1 MESYKDLAEFALE
14 LAQGNGKNCDYAE
27 VRLETNHI
35 DTVAFINGKMH
46 IGNLPIELTTDAFAR
61 KTGINVRLLVNGGMG
76 MATTNQLNK
85 KAVQEAVELAY
96 HTANRSSKQRK
107 VPIRMSEEKTYITS
121 WQSKYKINPM
131 EISLEEKIEY
141 LQQFVDIFKE
151 RHPVEYIH
159 IFVLLTEQRDTYF
172 ITNEGSRISGHV
184 PRVAFIPILIAV
196 RSGGQNEQS
205 MSTYATTG
213 GWDKLISWN
222 LENQVRKKIKILA
235 DIILSAKKPP
245 EGEIDII
252 LGPDVAGIISH
263 ENCGHPHEADRILGR
278 EGAQAGESYLREHKL
293 GFKIGN
299 ECVNVFED
307 PTIPDSYGFYLYD
320 DEGVKARR
328 RELIKNGIFTEML
341 QNRETAAQFNIQS
354 NAAARAIAYDREPL
368 VRMANT
374 FFAPG
379 DYSFEEMV
387 EDIKLGILMSSF
399 TEWNIDDK
407 RLQSKYV
414 GQEAYLIQNGQV
426 TNTLVLKP
434 ALEISSPG
442 LFGSIDAQGKENT
455 IEWQGAFCGKSEPG
469 QGCPVWTGG
478 PFIRLRNVRLG

>member
-96 HTANRSSKQRK
+96 HTAYRSSKQRK

-354 NAAARAIAYDREPL
+354 NAAARAIAYDRKMWL
-368 VRMANT
+368 
-374 FFAPG
+374 
-379 DYSFEEMV
+379 
-387 EDIKLGILMSSF
+387 
-399 TEWNIDDK
+399 
-407 RLQSKYV
+407 
-414 GQEAYLIQNGQV
+414 
-426 TNTLVLKP
+426 
-434 ALEISSPG
+434 
-442 LFGSIDAQGKENT
+442 
-455 IEWQGAFCGKSEPG
+455 
-469 QGCPVWTGG
+469 
-478 PFIRLRNVRLG
+478 

>member
-96 HTANRSSKQRK
+96 HTAYRSSKQRK